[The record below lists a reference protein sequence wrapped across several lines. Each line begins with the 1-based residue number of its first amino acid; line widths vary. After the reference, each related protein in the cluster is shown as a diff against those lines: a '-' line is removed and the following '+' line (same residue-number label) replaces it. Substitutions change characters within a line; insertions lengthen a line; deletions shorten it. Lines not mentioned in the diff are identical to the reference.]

1 MPFLTLSTPPRTY
14 TIRMK
19 RFVPFL
25 LLFVAVSSFAFDTK
39 RTGPLR
45 VGILSLGAERA
56 EERMARA
63 VETSLVRE
71 LQKRGYTAEVTKH
84 TLDEQRDEKVQ
95 YDVLVE
101 VLPSRVHDD
110 AIGGVAAGDRN
121 VGVEVGVV
129 VSEGEAAI
137 RTYDGRSFEQ
147 LDEKVIAKT
156 NSTVAP
162 TAIGI
167 GGRHGGLWI
176 SLPIFHGS
184 RNSMA
189 ASIADA
195 AAAHIDAIAK
205 GERAE

>member
-1 MPFLTLSTPPRTY
+1 
-14 TIRMK
+14 MK
-19 RFVPFL
+19 RLVPVL
-25 LLFVAVSSFAFDTK
+25 LLLVAVSSSAFDTK
-39 RTGPLR
+39 RTGPVR
-45 VGILSLGAERA
+45 VGILSLGAQRA
-56 EERMARA
+56 EEKMARS
-63 VETSLVRE
+63 VENNLVRE
-71 LQKRGYTAEVTKH
+71 LQKRGYVAEITRK
-84 TLDEQRDEKVQ
+84 TLEEQRDASGG

-137 RTYDGRSFEQ
+137 RTYDGHSFEQ
-147 LDEKVIAKT
+147 LDEKVITKT
-156 NSTVAP
+156 RSTVAP

-184 RNSMA
+184 RSSMA
-189 ASIADA
+189 ESIADS

-205 GERAE
+205 GESAE